1 MMKITVVYPL
11 EKKYGVLMDLDGN
24 IVDKVELPYVFSL
37 PIRVDLI
44 RRAFHSALT
53 ARLQPKGR
61 DTLAGMRRIGESW
74 GIGYSV
80 ARVPRLDNGRAVIA
94 PNVRGG
100 RRQFAPTTLE
110 KIHEEINRKEMK
122 LAIASAL
129 AALANKEF
137 VLRRS
142 YTIPSPITGLP
153 IVVVNAVEDI
163 SKAKD
168 LKAFLV
174 KAGLWVNIEKSQDRV
189 RIRAGKGKMRGR
201 RYVEPKSLLF
211 IVSSSSAPIVK
222 AVRNLPGVDY
232 LTPTTLNILKLAP
245 GGLPGRLCIVS
256 AKALEIIGQIYQ
268 VEKA

>member
-1 MMKITVVYPL
+1 MLKLTVVYPL
-11 EKKYGVLMDLDGN
+11 EKRYGVLIDLDGN
-24 IVDKVELPYVFSL
+24 VVDKVELPLVFSL
-37 PIRVDLI
+37 PVRLDLI

-61 DTLAGMRRIGESW
+61 DPLAGMRRVGESW

-80 ARVPRLDNGRAVIA
+80 ARVPRLDTGRAVLA

-100 RRQFAPTTLE
+100 RRQFAPTPLK
-110 KIHEEINRKEMK
+110 KIHEEVNRKEMK

-129 AALANKEF
+129 AALANKSF
-137 VLRRS
+137 VLKRS
-142 YTIPSPITGLP
+142 YVIPSNITGLP
-153 IVVVNAVEDI
+153 IIVVNAVENI

-168 LKAFLV
+168 LKSFLI
-174 KAGLWVNIEKSQDRV
+174 KAGLWENIERTQERI

-201 RYVEPKSLLF
+201 RYIEPKSLLF
-211 IVSSSSAPIVK
+211 IVSSLDTPIVK

-245 GGLPGRLCIVS
+245 GGLPGRLCLIS

-268 VEKA
+268 VERP